1 MKKGKLV
8 LVALI
13 IIGLIIGAV
22 LFFGKDKNKKES
34 SKTEQ
39 ITIDF
44 DTDGGSKVESIKINK
59 NSSITLPA
67 TTKEGYNFIGWYND
81 ATMVTNETKF
91 SSNTKLVAKWDKIPD
106 DVKTFTIVFDT
117 KGGSEINGLT
127 LECNKEIKLPPKPTK
142 KGFTFVSWQDN
153 NGKVIN
159 DGALLACE
167 DITLTAVWKEDKK
180 EDDSNSN
187 SNKKEIVY
195 VCDKDYTLDG
205 KTCKKTVDAERKCP
219 DGTFEYEGVCLTVT
233 ASSRRESIRKCG
245 TKIINTGGGHTPTVE
260 GTLLGDPKAYY
271 ACYYKLV
278 EDPYEQQNRD
288 NCTTRSHKWSPFN
301 NKCYYDADGPSQNMT
316 FSCASKEYVY
326 ISNPNQ
332 FSGVN
337 GMNSGC
343 FPKTN
348 KVSYCKEGELNSGKC
363 NIEVAAKKTEK

>member
-59 NSSITLPA
+59 NTSITLPT

-81 ATMVTNETKF
+81 TNMVNNETKF

-106 DVKTFTIVFDT
+106 NVKTFTIVFDT

-205 KTCKKTVDAERKCP
+205 KTCKKTVDADKKCP
-219 DGTFEYEGVCLTVT
+219 AGTHEYEGTCLTITFKARTDAKKTCGKKTVIKPYGHTEEVQGELFQMGTYYCFYGKVT
-233 ASSRRESIRKCG
+233 ASDENNQNTCTSRG
-245 TKIINTGGGHTPTVE
+245 
-260 GTLLGDPKAYY
+260 
-271 ACYYKLV
+271 
-278 EDPYEQQNRD
+278 
-288 NCTTRSHKWSPFN
+288 HKWNSLN
-301 NKCYYDADGPSQNMT
+301 STCYYDKDDANVNITSG
-316 FSCASKEYVY
+316 CASKDYLY
-326 ISNPNQ
+326 IADPNQ
-332 FSGVN
+332 FDGVN
-337 GMNSGC
+337 GLNGGC
-343 FPKTN
+343 YPKTN